1 MEKSSSLINK
11 ALKLSDINFNSFIHS
26 KNWIGFFEIE
36 DENWT
41 SGVDTALKL
50 FDKYFYKFKKEVFV
64 ISALNYDDTNLS
76 DETLE
81 VKHLHDKFKKLGI
94 LQEPNEHFDLGLNGE
109 ILLPAICLRIDALKF
124 DEIKDL
130 AKLLMLYTYS
140 LNEWCF
146 FIFPNLNLALYPHDE
161 KGFGCIGLNDDTKSG
176 LNFLEF
182 CKREKNAKVVIKEQ
196 INFKITQN

>member
-1 MEKSSSLINK
+1 MEKSSNLINK
-11 ALKLSDINFNSFIHS
+11 ALKLSDIDFNSFSHS

-36 DENWT
+36 DESWA

-50 FDKYFYKFKKEVFV
+50 FDKYFNKFKKEVFV

-76 DETLE
+76 DEALE
-81 VKHLHDKFKKLGI
+81 VKTLHDKFKKLGI
-94 LQEPNEHFDLGLNGE
+94 LQEPNEHFNLGLDGE
-109 ILLPAICLRIDALKF
+109 ILLPAICLRIDALRF

-146 FIFPNLNLALYPHDE
+146 FIFPSLKLAIYPHDE
-161 KGFGCIGLNDDTKSG
+161 NGFGCTRLNDDTKNG
-176 LNFLEF
+176 REFLEF
-182 CKREKNAKVVIKEQ
+182 CKKEKNAKVILKEQ
-196 INFKITQN
+196 NSN

>member
-1 MEKSSSLINK
+1 MDKSSSLINK
-11 ALKLSDINFNSFIHS
+11 ALKLSDINFNSFSHS

-50 FDKYFYKFKKEVFV
+50 FDKYFNKFKNEAFV

-76 DETLE
+76 DEMLE
-81 VKHLHDKFKKLGI
+81 IKTLHDKFKKLGI
-94 LQEPNEHFDLGLNGE
+94 LQEPNEHFDLVLNSE

-124 DEIKDL
+124 NEIKDL

-140 LNEWCF
+140 LNECF
-146 FIFPNLNLALYPHDE
+146 LY
-161 KGFGCIGLNDDTKSG
+161 LQ
-176 LNFLEF
+176 
-182 CKREKNAKVVIKEQ
+182 A
-196 INFKITQN
+196 

>member
-1 MEKSSSLINK
+1 MDKSSSLINK
-11 ALKLSDINFNSFIHS
+11 ALKLSDINFNSFSHS

-36 DENWT
+36 DESWA

-50 FDKYFYKFKKEVFV
+50 FDKYFNKFKNEAFV

-81 VKHLHDKFKKLGI
+81 IKHLHDKFKKLGI
-94 LQEPNEHFDLGLNGE
+94 LQEPNEHFDLGLDGE

-146 FIFPNLNLALYPHDE
+146 LIFPSLNLALYPHDE
-161 KGFGCIGLNDDTKSG
+161 KGFGCIGLNDDTKNG
-176 LNFLEF
+176 REFLEF
-182 CKREKNAKVVIKEQ
+182 CKKEKNAKVVLREQ
-196 INFKITQN
+196 NTN

>member
-1 MEKSSSLINK
+1 MKKLSSLISQT
-11 ALKLSDINFNSFIHS
+11 LKLSDINFNSFSHS

-36 DENWT
+36 DESWA

-50 FDKYFYKFKKEVFV
+50 FDKYFNKFKNEVFV

-76 DETLE
+76 NETLE
-81 VKHLHDKFKKLGI
+81 VKTLHDKFKKLGI
-94 LQEPNEHFDLGLNGE
+94 LQEQNEHFDLGLDGE
-109 ILLPAICLRIDALKF
+109 ILLPAICLRIDALRF

-146 FIFPNLNLALYPHDE
+146 FIFPSLNLALYPHDE
-161 KGFGCIGLNDDTKSG
+161 KGFGCTRLNDDTKNG
-176 LNFLEF
+176 REFLEF
-182 CKREKNAKVVIKEQ
+182 CKKGKNTKVVLKEQ
-196 INFKITQN
+196 NSK

>member
-36 DENWT
+36 DQNWT

-76 DETLE
+76 DEALAI
-81 VKHLHDKFKKLGI
+81 KHLHDKFKKLGI

>member
-1 MEKSSSLINK
+1 MPKQRRKI
-11 ALKLSDINFNSFIHS
+11 FIS
-26 KNWIGFFEIE
+26 Q
-36 DENWT
+36 
-41 SGVDTALKL
+41 KL
-50 FDKYFYKFKKEVFV
+50 FDKYFNKFKNEVFV

-81 VKHLHDKFKKLGI
+81 VKTLHDKFKKLGI
-94 LQEPNEHFDLGLNGE
+94 LQEPNEHFDLGLDGE

-146 FIFPNLNLALYPHDE
+146 FIFPSLNLALYPHDE
-161 KGFGCIGLNDDTKSG
+161 KGFGCIGLNDDTKNG
-176 LNFLEF
+176 REFLGF
-182 CKREKNAKVVIKEQ
+182 CKKEKNAKVVLKEQ
-196 INFKITQN
+196 NSK

>member
-1 MEKSSSLINK
+1 MDKSSSLINK
-11 ALKLSDINFNSFIHS
+11 VLKLSDINFNSFSHS

-50 FDKYFYKFKKEVFV
+50 FDKYFNKFKKEVFV
-64 ISALNYDDTNLS
+64 ISALNYDNTNLS
-76 DETLE
+76 NETLE
-81 VKHLHDKFKKLGI
+81 VKTLHDKFKKLGI
-94 LQEPNEHFDLGLNGE
+94 LQEPNEHFDLGLNSE
-109 ILLPAICLRIDALKF
+109 ILLPTICLRIDALRF

-161 KGFGCIGLNDDTKSG
+161 RGFGCTRLNDDTKNG
-176 LNFLEF
+176 REFLEF
-182 CKREKNAKVVIKEQ
+182 CKKEKNAKVILKEQ
-196 INFKITQN
+196 NTN

>member
-76 DETLE
+76 DEALAI
-81 VKHLHDKFKKLGI
+81 KHLHDKFKKLGI